1 MGFFK
6 SLLKKTKP
14 EPAGYDFLE
23 DFPDLY
29 NGMKVEVL
37 TPANALIFVGKLRIL
52 GNDLLEIRGESG
64 GYLPR
69 GLYNQPV
76 KLRAFPRE
84 GDPFTLDGKVGA
96 NGHDFWRIEKLRYLQ
111 SSENHTFFRQMADTE
126 GWVHPITFAKGQ
138 RFPCTVLDVSAGGA
152 RVLTEKLFELNSA
165 FQLETAFLP
174 GETPFTITCLV
185 KRIQVRT
192 KPGSPTKKFEYGCQ
206 FSDMSPREQDRLLQS
221 IFTLQRK
228 ALRSRRDQ

>member
-6 SLLKKTKP
+6 SLLKKAQP
-14 EPAGYDFLE
+14 EPAAPEFLE
-23 DFPDLY
+23 DFPDLH

-37 TPANALIFVGKLRIL
+37 TPANVLIFVGRLRIL

-69 GLYNQPV
+69 GVYNQPV

-111 SSENHTFFRQMADTE
+111 NNENRSFFRQTAGAE
-126 GWVHPITFAKGQ
+126 GWVHPVTSAKGQ
-138 RFPCTVLDVSAGGA
+138 RFPCTVLDISAGGA
-152 RVLTEKLFELNSA
+152 RVVSEKLFELNGT
-165 FQLETAFLP
+165 FQLEVSFLP
-174 GETPFTITCLV
+174 GETPFLITCQV
-185 KRIQVRT
+185 KRVQVRS
-192 KPGSPTKKFEYGCQ
+192 KPGAPTKKFEYGCQ
-206 FSDMSPREQDRLLQS
+206 FSDVPPREQERLLQS

-228 ALRSRRDQ
+228 ALRARREQ